1 MLASNMQETRR
12 PLDDLIFYKT
22 GPMSFQEKEIPPNI
36 LDEILKAATSCTWLG
51 RWKLLIIT
59 DKNQRVKVVKAWQE
73 DLKKVGR
80 LKDVDWI
87 ERWKVAPLFIAFCQP
102 KDLEP
107 FQWVPGEYARI
118 GEIHEIGSAVRSIE
132 LKALEYGIGL
142 HGPIMG
148 LLMPEVNRGMRA
160 ALGIPEDYELVHFGI
175 MGYPKEE
182 VEVTFPRL
190 SDISFANTWGNPW
203 APRD

>member
-1 MLASNMQETRR
+1 METPSTRY
-12 PLDDLIFYKT
+12 PGKATLSELLFFDK
-22 GPMSFQEKEIPPNI
+22 GAMSFLDKEIPQ
-36 LDEILKAATSCTWLG
+36 LVQEEILKAATSCTWLG

-73 DLKKVGR
+73 DLRRIGR

-102 KDLEP
+102 NDFKP

-148 LLMPEVNRGMRA
+148 LLMPEVNRGVRA
-160 ALGIPEDYELVHFGI
+160 VLGIPEGYELVHFGI
-175 MGYPKEE
+175 MGYPGEQVVQKFSDLKEMCY
-182 VEVTFPRL
+182 
-190 SDISFANTWGNPW
+190 SDTWGHV
-203 APRD
+203 D

>member
-1 MLASNMQETRR
+1 MGTPSTRYSGKAT
-12 PLDDLIFYKT
+12 LSDLLFFDK
-22 GPMSFQEKEIPPNI
+22 GAMSFLDKEIPPPVQE
-36 LDEILKAATSCTWLG
+36 DILKAATSCTWLG

-59 DKNQRVKVVKAWQE
+59 DKNQQVKVVKAWQD
-73 DLKKVGR
+73 DLRRIGR

-102 KDLEP
+102 KDFKP

-148 LLMPEVNRGMRA
+148 LLMPEVNRGVRV

-175 MGYPKEE
+175 MGYPAEQVVQKFPDLKEMCY
-182 VEVTFPRL
+182 
-190 SDISFANTWGNPW
+190 SDFWGHV
-203 APRD
+203 R

>member
-1 MLASNMQETRR
+1 
-12 PLDDLIFYKT
+12 
-22 GPMSFQEKEIPPNI
+22 MSFQDREIPPYI
-36 LDEILKAATSCTWLG
+36 QEEILKAATSCTWLG

-59 DKNQRVKVVKAWQE
+59 DQSQRVKVVKAWQE
-73 DLKKVGR
+73 DLRKIGR

-102 KDLEP
+102 RDFKP

-148 LLMPEVNRGMRA
+148 LLMPEVNRGVRA

-182 VEVTFPRL
+182 VEVTFPKL
-190 SDISFANTWGNPW
+190 SDVSFINEWGHPW
-203 APRD
+203 VPPHNESAS

>member
-1 MLASNMQETRR
+1 METPRTR
-12 PLDDLIFYKT
+12 YSGNATLNELLFFEK
-22 GPMSFQEKEIPPNI
+22 GAMSFLDKEIPPPVQA
-36 LDEILKAATSCTWLG
+36 EILKAATSCTWLG

-59 DKNQRVKVVKAWQE
+59 GKDQRVKVVKAWQE
-73 DLKKVGR
+73 DLRKIGR

-102 KDLEP
+102 KDFKP
-107 FQWVPGEYARI
+107 FQWVPGDYARI

-148 LLMPEVNRGMRA
+148 LLMPEVNRGVRA

-175 MGYPKEE
+175 MGYPGEQVVQKFPDLKEMCY
-182 VEVTFPRL
+182 
-190 SDISFANTWGNPW
+190 SDTWGQVG
-203 APRD
+203 